1 MQDTVAV
8 ALITALSTLAA
19 AALTGLIGARSTRRQ
34 LAHQLTVA
42 RQENAERRA
51 TRRDELR
58 REAYVG
64 FLSACDQA
72 YRRLDRRWVEAGGDG
87 PEPGYDETYAA
98 MRAVDEAYNLVLLEG
113 PAEVAAAARSVLA
126 SLTTEYADQRRL
138 GGEAGEAGEAGV
150 PLRDRHRERWLAAIE
165 VRTNRRVSFVDTVR
179 PVLEGDG

>member
-8 ALITALSTLAA
+8 ALITSLSTLAA
-19 AALTGLIGARSTRRQ
+19 AALTGLVGALSTRRQ

-42 RQENAERRA
+42 RQESVERRA

-58 REAYVG
+58 RDAYVG

-72 YRRLDRRWVEAGGDG
+72 YRQLDRRWLDAGGGG
-87 PEPGYDETYAA
+87 PVPGYDEAYAT

-113 PAEVAAAARSVLA
+113 PAEIAVAGRAVLT

-138 GGEAGEAGEAGV
+138 GDEPGDGSA
-150 PLRDRHRERWLAAIE
+150 PLRDRHREGWLAAIE
-165 VRTNRRVSFVDTVR
+165 VRTKRRIAFVDAVR
-179 PVLEGDG
+179 AVLGHDG

>member
-8 ALITALSTLAA
+8 ALITSLSTLAA
-19 AALTGLIGARSTRRQ
+19 AALTGLVGALSTRRQ

-42 RQENAERRA
+42 RQESAERRA

-58 REAYVG
+58 RDAYVG

-72 YRRLDRRWVEAGGDG
+72 YRQLDRRWLDAGGG
-87 PEPGYDETYAA
+87 EPVPGYDEAYAA

-113 PAEVAAAARSVLA
+113 PAEVAAAGRAVLT

-138 GGEAGEAGEAGV
+138 GDESGDGSA

-165 VRTNRRVSFVDTVR
+165 VRTKRRISFVDTVR
-179 PVLEGDG
+179 PVLGHDG

>member
-19 AALTGLIGARSTRRQ
+19 AALTGLIGALSTRRQ
-34 LAHQLTVA
+34 LAHQLAVA
-42 RQENAERRA
+42 RLESAEQRA

-58 REAYVG
+58 RDAYVG

-72 YRRLDRRWVEAGGDG
+72 YRQLDRRWLEAGGNE
-87 PEPGYDETYAA
+87 PRPGYDEAYSA

-113 PAEVAAAARSVLA
+113 PADVAAAARSVLA
-126 SLTTEYADQRRL
+126 SLTAEYADQRRL
-138 GGEAGEAGEAGV
+138 GDEPDDSAV

-165 VRTNRRVSFVDTVR
+165 ERTRRRISFVDVVR
-179 PVLEGDG
+179 PVLDREG